1 MLPFQT
7 ACEDLRMHD
16 FNMACI
22 REKGRL
28 NPVAVFQTAFKVITD

>member
-28 NPVAVFQTAFKVITD
+28 KCLHRRFQTASV